1 MGRQA
6 AREKLGSLLSTAL
19 VGTGLLAQAV
29 YDYRIGDFG
38 GQSPVV
44 TVSSRGSN
52 HPAMTVRGL
61 RGSFRLQVDTFV
73 AYAAGTGW
81 TEADSED
88 ALDAIEAVIA
98 GVIAANPTSTT
109 WGSIAYAEA
118 TERFDWEIGGI
129 AYAHEQAVFQVEV
142 FA

>member
-6 AREKLGSLLSTAL
+6 AREQLGSLLTTAL
-19 VGTGLLAQAV
+19 VGTGKLAQAV
-29 YDYRIGDFG
+29 YGYRIGDFG

-88 ALDAIEAVIA
+88 ALDAIEAVMA
-98 GVIAANPTSTT
+98 SVIAASPTS
-109 WGSIAYAEA
+109 IAWADIRYAGD
-118 TERFDWEIGGI
+118 TERADVEVGGI
-129 AYAHEQAVFQVEV
+129 EYAHEQAIFQVEV
-142 FA
+142 YA